1 LVVVVLAVVERE
13 VEEEREMKENEIKEE
28 RKISR

>member
-28 RKISR
+28 RKIS

>member
-13 VEEEREMKENEIKEE
+13 VEEEREMKEDEIKEE